1 MQGSVWFYVICAI
14 WAVAV
19 VGALIRATRFTYM
32 VEARS
37 GRRPLR
43 SGLPGFAN
51 VIPVALN
58 IGVARDAET
67 QGLRREV
74 VKRLLMILGGFVA
87 FALFLAVAGQGAAE
101 AGLWPQAR
109 STA

>member
-1 MQGSVWFYVICAI
+1 MQGSAWFYVAAGI

-19 VGALIRATRFTYM
+19 IGALIRAARFTYM

-37 GRRPLR
+37 GRPLLR
-43 SGLPGFAN
+43 NGLPGFAN
-51 VIPVALN
+51 IIPVALN
-58 IGVARDAET
+58 IGVARDEET

-87 FALFLAVAGQGAAE
+87 FALFLAVTEAGAAE

>member
-1 MQGSVWFYVICAI
+1 MQSSVWFYVVCGI
-14 WAVAV
+14 WAIAV
-19 VGALIRATRFTYM
+19 VGALIRASRISYE

-43 SGLPGFAN
+43 SGLPGYAN

-58 IGVARDAET
+58 IGVARDEET

-74 VKRLLMILGGFVA
+74 VKRLLTILGGFLA
-87 FALFLAVAGQGAAE
+87 FALFLAVAGQGAEE